1 MKDDKV
7 INLQQ
12 VKDERGE
19 YDLDKII
26 QTLRQRVKELRAVL
40 ETNNEISAK
49 LVSENKELKLDN
61 KSLAKEL
68 DDYYNAR

>member
-26 QTLRQRVKELRAVL
+26 QTLRQRVKELRAVV
-40 ETNNEISAK
+40 ETNNEVSAK
-49 LVSENKELKLDN
+49 LVEENKELKLDN
-61 KSLAKEL
+61 KRLAKEL

>member
-1 MKDDKV
+1 MKGDKV

-19 YDLDKII
+19 YDLEKII
-26 QTLRQRVKELRAVL
+26 QTLRQRVKELRAIIQ
-40 ETNNEISAK
+40 TSNEVSAK

-61 KSLAKEL
+61 KRLAKEL

>member
-12 VKDERGE
+12 AKDERGE
-19 YDLDKII
+19 YDLEKII
-26 QTLRQRVKELRAVL
+26 QILRQRVKELRAVV
-40 ETNNEISAK
+40 ETNNEVSAK
-49 LVSENKELKLDN
+49 LVTENKELKLDN
-61 KSLAKEL
+61 KRLAKEL

>member
-26 QTLRQRVKELRAVL
+26 QTLRQRVKELRAVI
-40 ETNNEISAK
+40 ETNNEVSAR
-49 LVSENKELKLDN
+49 LVEENKELKLDN
-61 KSLAKEL
+61 KRLAKEL

>member
-1 MKDDKV
+1 MKDDKI

-19 YDLDKII
+19 YDLEKII
-26 QTLRQRVKELRAVL
+26 QTLRQRVKELRAVV
-40 ETNNEISAK
+40 ETNNEVSAK
-49 LVSENKELKLDN
+49 LVEENKELKLDN
-61 KSLAKEL
+61 KRLAKEL

>member
-12 VKDERGE
+12 VKDKRGE
-19 YDLDKII
+19 YDLEKII
-26 QTLRQRVKELRAVL
+26 QTLRQRVKELRAVV
-40 ETNNEISAK
+40 ETNNEVSAK
-49 LVSENKELKLDN
+49 LVEENKELKLDN
-61 KSLAKEL
+61 KRLAKEL

>member
-1 MKDDKV
+1 MKDDKI

-40 ETNNEISAK
+40 ETNNEVSAK

-61 KSLAKEL
+61 KRLAKEL

>member
-1 MKDDKV
+1 MKEDKV

-26 QTLRQRVKELRAVL
+26 QTLRQRVKELRAVI
-40 ETNNEISAK
+40 ETNNEVSAK
-49 LVSENKELKLDN
+49 LVEENKELKLDN
-61 KSLAKEL
+61 KRLAKEL

>member
-19 YDLDKII
+19 YDLEKII
-26 QTLRQRVKELRAVL
+26 QTLRQRVKELRAVN
-40 ETNNEISAK
+40 ETNNEVSAK

-61 KSLAKEL
+61 KRLAKEL

>member
-61 KSLAKEL
+61 KRLAKEL

>member
-1 MKDDKV
+1 MKDDKI

-19 YDLDKII
+19 YDLEKII
-26 QTLRQRVKELRAVL
+26 QTLRQRVKELRAVV

-61 KSLAKEL
+61 KRLAKEL

>member
-26 QTLRQRVKELRAVL
+26 QTLRQRVKELRAVV
-40 ETNNEISAK
+40 ETNNEVSAK

-61 KSLAKEL
+61 KRLAKEL

>member
-19 YDLDKII
+19 YDLEKII
-26 QTLRQRVKELRAVL
+26 QTLRQRVKELRAVV
-40 ETNNEISAK
+40 ETNNEVSAK
-49 LVSENKELKLDN
+49 LVEENKELKLDN
-61 KSLAKEL
+61 KRLAKEL

>member
-12 VKDERGE
+12 VKDDRGE
-19 YDLDKII
+19 HDLEQTIE
-26 QTLRQRVKELRAVL
+26 TLRQRVKELRAVV
-40 ETNNEISAK
+40 ETNNEVSAK
-49 LVSENKELKLDN
+49 LVTENKELKLDN
-61 KSLAKEL
+61 KRLAKEL

>member
-19 YDLDKII
+19 YDLEKII
-26 QTLRQRVKELRAVL
+26 QTLRQRVKELRAVV
-40 ETNNEISAK
+40 ETNNEVSAK

-61 KSLAKEL
+61 KRLAREL

>member
-40 ETNNEISAK
+40 ETNNEVSAN
-49 LVSENKELKLDN
+49 LVEENKELKLDN
-61 KSLAKEL
+61 KRLAKEL

>member
-7 INLQQ
+7 INLKQ

-61 KSLAKEL
+61 KRLAKEL

>member
-40 ETNNEISAK
+40 ETNKEISAK

-61 KSLAKEL
+61 KRLAKEL

>member
-19 YDLDKII
+19 YDLEKII

-49 LVSENKELKLDN
+49 LVLENKELKLDN
-61 KSLAKEL
+61 KRLAKEL

>member
-49 LVSENKELKLDN
+49 LVLENKELKLDN
-61 KSLAKEL
+61 KRLAKEL

>member
-1 MKDDKV
+1 MKDDKI

-19 YDLDKII
+19 YDLEKII
-26 QTLRQRVKELRAVL
+26 QTLRQRVKELRAVV
-40 ETNNEISAK
+40 ETNNEVSAK

-61 KSLAKEL
+61 KRLAKEL

>member
-19 YDLDKII
+19 YDLEKII
-26 QTLRQRVKELRAVL
+26 QTLRQRVKELRAVV
-40 ETNNEISAK
+40 ETNNEVSAK
-49 LVSENKELKLDN
+49 LVKENKELKLDN
-61 KSLAKEL
+61 KRLAKEL

>member
-19 YDLDKII
+19 YDLEKII
-26 QTLRQRVKELRAVL
+26 QTLRQRVKELRAVV

-49 LVSENKELKLDN
+49 LVSENK
-61 KSLAKEL
+61 
-68 DDYYNAR
+68 

>member
-19 YDLDKII
+19 YDLEKII
-26 QTLRQRVKELRAVL
+26 QTLRQRVKELRAVV

-61 KSLAKEL
+61 KRLAKEL

>member
-19 YDLDKII
+19 YDLEKII
-26 QTLRQRVKELRAVL
+26 QILRQRVKELRAVV
-40 ETNNEISAK
+40 ETNNEVSAK
-49 LVSENKELKLDN
+49 LVTENKELKLDN
-61 KSLAKEL
+61 KRLAREL

>member
-19 YDLDKII
+19 YDLEKII
-26 QTLRQRVKELRAVL
+26 QTLRQRVKELRAVV
-40 ETNNEISAK
+40 ETNNEVSAK

-61 KSLAKEL
+61 KRLAKEL

>member
-19 YDLDKII
+19 YDLEKII
-26 QTLRQRVKELRAVL
+26 QTLRQRVKELRAVV
-40 ETNNEISAK
+40 ETNNEVSAK
-49 LVSENKELKLDN
+49 LVSENKELKLQRVR
-61 KSLAKEL
+61 S
-68 DDYYNAR
+68 

>member
-19 YDLDKII
+19 YDLEKII
-26 QTLRQRVKELRAVL
+26 QTLRQRVKELRAVVK
-40 ETNNEISAK
+40 TNNEVSAK
-49 LVSENKELKLDN
+49 LVEENKELKLDN
-61 KSLAKEL
+61 KRLAKEL